1 MTRTAVLH
9 SCQACRMVMSLNHN
23 VSNNSGFECYSFLK
37 RFNFFCR
44 TKKQNDKELFLNGS
58 CASTPPQAQDKITTP
73 MDVNKKRITL
83 QTFLILSSLEMIAN
97 TIVQATTTS
106 PAIVGSKGNFKVL
119 SREEVKIDFKTI
131 KHDRV

>member
-1 MTRTAVLH
+1 
-9 SCQACRMVMSLNHN
+9 
-23 VSNNSGFECYSFLK
+23 
-37 RFNFFCR
+37 
-44 TKKQNDKELFLNGS
+44 
-58 CASTPPQAQDKITTP
+58 